1 MLTSPRSLHPALW
14 RIGLLILFLAIGG
27 CSYSS
32 RIQSAADAE
41 HDTYEE
47 HEHSLP
53 PHMPRSFPHAVEE
66 LQRRHQ
72 ALVDASPVEDPAPFR
87 VEFQELCDIVGWLP
101 MLAADSDLTEAEWLP
116 IKQAADRLSLI
127 YAELRTNAKA
137 TTPSLPHEP
146 MHRAQQ
152 EFAALKAVAKERSL
166 AFESSSPDADDMA
179 QARSADVVL
188 PTLPELS
195 TQHREVR

>member
-1 MLTSPRSLHPALW
+1 MPTSLRSLRSAHL
-14 RIGLLILFLAIGG
+14 RFGLLIQFLFVAG

-32 RIQSAADAE
+32 RVQSAADAE
-41 HDTYEE
+41 HATYEE
-47 HEHSLP
+47 HDHSLP

-66 LQRRHQ
+66 LLRRHQ
-72 ALVDASPVEDPAPFR
+72 VLADASPVEDPVPFR

-116 IKQAADRLSLI
+116 IKQAADRLSSI
-127 YAELRTNAKA
+127 YAEVRTNAEA
-137 TTPSLPHEP
+137 TPSLPHEP

-152 EFAALKAVAKERSL
+152 EFAALNAVAEERSL
-166 AFESSSPDADDMA
+166 AFESSLPPADDMA
-179 QARSADVVL
+179 QARSADDVS